1 MTKHIAILSVQIDFT
16 SNPGED
22 PSIVADEIAREAA
35 DLLRQRFGSLTSFLD
50 DVLDQETT

>member
-1 MTKHIAILSVQIDFT
+1 VTKHIAILSVQIDFT